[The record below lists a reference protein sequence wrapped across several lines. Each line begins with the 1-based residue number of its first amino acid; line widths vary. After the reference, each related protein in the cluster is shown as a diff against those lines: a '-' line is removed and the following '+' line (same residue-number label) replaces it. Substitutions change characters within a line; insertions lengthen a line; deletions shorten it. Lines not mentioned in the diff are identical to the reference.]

1 MTPSRV
7 VATSVIGVAL
17 AAFGPSPIVGSVL
30 AQASP
35 DTPSER
41 PLDACENGSN
51 DSVRMLEIRSLGRI
65 EEELSLVD
73 GVNLNR
79 DVLIVACRKV
89 IWGKFQP
96 LDPGN
101 KGIHVQVRAWHKP
114 SDAGW
119 REMRLNEPTL
129 VEAVRTNPNLDPARW
144 DMRQVNLVVNGN
156 TVVDPSITIPLR
168 RDAVKPNDLVRIR
181 IRIGPADVLAAA
193 DTRTTGPDMSD
204 NEEIIESMFEVGRFG
219 LHIRFSDMALFVQ
232 RLGEDRV
239 NRQGTN
245 PVLFD
250 SVNFR
255 PSPGVYY
262 GFNYYHRRH
271 ASIRFLEPGFGMH
284 LVLLNWNERVRGAP
298 ATELEVTQVTNVQIG
313 VGVTGS
319 MFDGTIVGAIGWNLH
334 VKDQRPYIGVG
345 FSFTGLARK
354 IAQLR
359 QD

>member
-1 MTPSRV
+1 MMSPRFV
-7 VATSVIGVAL
+7 LFLFIGVGL
-17 AAFGPSPIVGSVL
+17 ATFAPSPIVSVVL
-30 AQASP
+30 AQAAQE
-35 DTPSER
+35 TPSER

-73 GVNLNR
+73 GVNINR
-79 DVLIVACRKV
+79 DVLIVACREA
-89 IWGKFQP
+89 IWQKFKS
-96 LDPGN
+96 LDPKGR
-101 KGIHVQVRAWHKP
+101 GIHVQVRAWHKP

-129 VEAVRTNPNLDPARW
+129 VEAVRNNPSLDPARW
-144 DMRQVNLVVNGN
+144 DMRQVHLVVNSN

-181 IRIGPADVLAAA
+181 VRIAPADVLAAA
-193 DTRTTGPDMSD
+193 DAATTGPHMSE

-232 RLGEDRV
+232 RLGEDRI

-255 PSPGVYY
+255 PAPGVYY

-284 LVLLNWNERVRGAP
+284 LVLLNWNERLRDAP
-298 ATELEVTQVTNVQIG
+298 TTELEVTRVTNVQIG
-313 VGVTGS
+313 IGVTGS